1 MGRSSARKG
10 GDALLSLENRKV
22 RGWELE
28 SDTSRRGSS
37 VKGRACTIF
46 FHAETQ
52 RTAADVAVI
61 ASLLD
66 LFGGRADGDAA
77 ALAKVIALRL
87 LGPAS
92 AGAGAR
98 HREVAARWSA
108 GEASGGR
115 RGGEAISPGNEV
127 GYFFSARTISR
138 TVDDRSAPHR
148 PSGRGGRP
156 WQGGTYA
163 AARRESLAS
172 DHSWACAPGTLPPRV
187 RRAFEARA
195 ETQPQQP
202 ARGEEG
208 TARSGLQPG
217 STAPLTGS
225 ADGSVRDR
233 YRSHSS
239 FVDGRDKHLDV
250 ILGQR
255 VAPSFTPR
263 PRLAST
269 AARGHE

>member
-1 MGRSSARKG
+1 M
-10 GDALLSLENRKV
+10 
-22 RGWELE
+22 
-28 SDTSRRGSS
+28 
-37 VKGRACTIF
+37 
-46 FHAETQ
+46 
-52 RTAADVAVI
+52 I

-66 LFGGRADGDAA
+66 LFGGRVDGDAT

-172 DHSWACAPGTLPPRV
+172 DHSWACAPGTFPPRV
-187 RRAFEARA
+187 RRGSKRERRRSPSNQLGARKV
-195 ETQPQQP
+195 Q
-202 ARGEEG
+202 
-208 TARSGLQPG
+208 LDLG
-217 STAPLTGS
+217 SNP
-225 ADGSVRDR
+225 DR
-233 YRSHSS
+233 PRPS
-239 FVDGRDKHLDV
+239 
-250 ILGQR
+250 R
-255 VAPSFTPR
+255 VARTEAFVTGTEVIR
-263 PRLAST
+263 RLLMEETSILT
-269 AARGHE
+269 